1 MPKLLHTRLDL
12 PRCPHCGVDLPDL
25 RPQFNATDFQGV
37 NRFWAFYAC
46 ARCCGVVTGRANN
59 WDQDVLQ
66 LHPSTEVELDDDIPE
81 RGRVFLRQAIDSTRS
96 PSGAVMLAASAVD
109 ALLKAKGL
117 KVGSLYERINE
128 ATAQHLITTD
138 GTMGA

>member
-1 MPKLLHTRLDL
+1 MRPLLWSR
-12 PRCPHCGVDLPDL
+12 
-25 RPQFNATDFQGV
+25 A
-37 NRFWAFYAC
+37 
-46 ARCCGVVTGRANN
+46 GRANN

-109 ALLKAKGL
+109 ALLKAKASKWVVCMNASMKPPL
-117 KVGSLYERINE
+117 S
-128 ATAQHLITTD
+128 T
-138 GTMGA
+138 